1 MRLKNKKIL
10 VLWLLGLTLVIN
22 FSFFQSNNFNDTNYS
37 NEKKSYNYY
46 TKTAAYWELTIPIEI
61 DDAGS
66 NNWTWAEGE
75 SWFGGGNGTIHN
87 PYIIE
92 NVTIDVDSNYDFC
105 IRVNNSNKYF
115 IIRNCTVSKANVTGI
130 ALGNANNSKIIDNYA
145 FNNSYVGIGLLDS
158 YNNTISKNNVTG
170 NLIGGIGLGNSS
182 DNSILENTANFNL
195 EYGIGLGDSDNNT
208 ISNNNVTQNGSNG
221 IILSNTD
228 GSTILENLVNG
239 NLVAGISLI
248 SSDDNAISNNTANKN
263 NKYGISLEYSD
274 NNLVLNNIAV
284 HNDYD
289 GIRIYFSENTIVSN
303 NVVSSNSGH
312 GIYLYNSYDNTISQ
326 NSISS
331 NDGSGISLRY
341 SDYTYI
347 SFNTVTNHWHG
358 IHLYGSDSNT
368 ITTNWINYNYV
379 GIYLTSNSYY
389 NFVSDNIFTGNDQDI
404 YREQEEQGGGLV
416 NPVYIAIGIGL
427 VIICIIIAGMMTIKR
442 KKLKSRVIITEKY
455 SPYKIVSPEKSMR
468 EGVIESREESR
479 LVIRSEEG
487 ELDVSQ
493 DELEVVSNI
502 SQLRSKYKDKIVE
515 IREYILRKNKFIS
528 LEGIDEI
535 LILMEKL
542 KGKAISEISDIF
554 IEKLLNY
561 AIRVSEDSNE
571 RLIND
576 HHIRKANQMMQKI
589 ELDLMSRIPVIEE
602 ILDQEILSTPQEEP
616 EWLERLEKEVV
627 TSTLEEKLEVDE
639 EIKEE
644 LLIPPPEE
652 IPEEIEILKEDIA
665 IAPQETLEKRES
677 LEVVVSTTEEIPEEI
692 VSLEPK
698 EINCPFCAFKIDK
711 EHRFCPQCGYILMK

>member
-10 VLWLLGLTLVIN
+10 VFWLLGLSLFIN

-37 NEKKSYNYY
+37 DETVIFDKLNRKDY
-46 TKTAAYWELTIPIEI
+46 TKTAAYWELTTPIEI

-92 NVTIDVDSNYDFC
+92 NVTIDVNSNYDFC

-115 IIRNCTVSKANVTGI
+115 IIRNCTVSKAYLTGI
-130 ALGNANNSKIIDNYA
+130 ALWNVNNSKIINNYA
-145 FNNSYVGIGLLDS
+145 FSNSYVGIGLLDS
-158 YNNTISKNNVTG
+158 YNNSISKNNVTG
-170 NLIGGIGLGNSS
+170 NLIGGIGLGNSCYNFIIENIA
-182 DNSILENTANFNL
+182 NSNDG
-195 EYGIGLGDSDNNT
+195 YGIGLGDCTNNT
-208 ISNNNVTQNGSNG
+208 ISNNTANYNSKSGIGLGDCTNNTISNNTANYNSYVGIGLLSSNNNKISENNVTSNSEGG
-221 IILSNTD
+221 IGLS
-228 GSTILENLVNG
+228 L
-239 NLVAGISLI
+239 
-248 SSDDNAISNNTANKN
+248 SDYNAISNNTANNN
-263 NKYGISLEYSD
+263 NKYGISLEFSD
-274 NNLVLNNIAV
+274 NNIISGNSLYYNSIGGIFIQYSDDNSVLNNIAV
-284 HNDYD
+284 HNDDY
-289 GIRIYFSENTIVSN
+289 GIRLYSSDNTIVSN
-303 NVVSSNSGH
+303 NVASSNSGH
-312 GIYLYNSYDNTISQ
+312 GIYLYNSYDNTISQNTLNYNSAMGDGIYLYNSYDNTISQ

-341 SDYTYI
+341 SDYNYI
-347 SFNTVTNHWHG
+347 SFNTVTNHSYG

-389 NFVSDNIFTGNDQDI
+389 NFVSDNIFTGNDEDI
-404 YREQEEQGGGLV
+404 VEVREQEEQGGGLV

-455 SPYKIVSPEKSMR
+455 SPYKTVSPEKSMR

-535 LILMEKL
+535 LMLMEKL
-542 KGKAISEISDIF
+542 NLKGISAKTIDIF
-554 IEKLLNY
+554 LEKLLVY
-561 AIRVSEDSNE
+561 AITHSKYA

-576 HHIRKANQMMQKI
+576 THIRKA
-589 ELDLMSRIPVIEE
+589 
-602 ILDQEILSTPQEEP
+602 
-616 EWLERLEKEVV
+616 
-627 TSTLEEKLEVDE
+627 
-639 EIKEE
+639 
-644 LLIPPPEE
+644 
-652 IPEEIEILKEDIA
+652 
-665 IAPQETLEKRES
+665 
-677 LEVVVSTTEEIPEEI
+677 
-692 VSLEPK
+692 
-698 EINCPFCAFKIDK
+698 
-711 EHRFCPQCGYILMK
+711 HRK